1 MAGEMAGWRRERRQ
15 LPEHLIAAAA
25 ANPGGSV
32 AEIDGSVVSD
42 PNGYVPAEAIIGCY
56 LVGPDGRA
64 TGEYV
69 RNPSFGPVLDDFSRL
84 DSPDRW
90 LGWLPEP
97 AGQAVRA
104 QLQDM
109 LAGQVPGSVLNWV
122 KVVDEPAF
130 LTVGVR
136 TDSDPG
142 VLTVRRAAIA
152 VPFALGVRKPDGPPD
167 ILTGVLTW
175 AAVGL
180 ERPGARQDRVW
191 LDFGMTRERAEQ
203 LLQQRVHEVSG
214 NG

>member
-15 LPEHLIAAAA
+15 LPEHLIAEAA

-32 AEIDGSVVSD
+32 AEIDRSVVSD
-42 PNGYVPAEAIIGCY
+42 PDGYVPAEAIIGCY
-56 LVGPDGRA
+56 LVGPDGSA
-64 TGEYV
+64 SGEYV
-69 RNPSFGPVLDDFSRL
+69 HNPGFGPVRDDWARL
-84 DSPDRW
+84 ESPDRW

-109 LAGQVPGSVLNWV
+109 LAGQVPGSVLEGV
-122 KVVDEPAF
+122 KVIDEPAF

-136 TDSDPG
+136 SASDPG
-142 VLTVRRAAIA
+142 VLTVRRAAVA
-152 VPFALGVRKPDGPPD
+152 VPFALGVRKPAARPD

-180 ERPGARQDRVW
+180 DMPGTRRDRVW
-191 LDFGMTRERAEQ
+191 LDFGMTRERAEE
-203 LLQQRVHEVSG
+203 LLQQRIHEVSG
-214 NG
+214 TD

>member
-15 LPEHLIAAAA
+15 LPEHLIAEAAV
-25 ANPGGSV
+25 NLGGSV

-42 PNGYVPAEAIIGCY
+42 PDGYVPAEAIIGCY

-69 RNPSFGPVLDDFSRL
+69 HNPRFGPVRDDWARL
-84 DSPDRW
+84 ESPDRW

-109 LAGQVPGSVLNWV
+109 LAGQVPGSVLEWV
-122 KVVDEPAF
+122 KVIDEPAF

-136 TDSDPG
+136 SASDPG
-142 VLTVRRAAIA
+142 VLTVRRAAVA
-152 VPFALGVRKPDGPPD
+152 VPFALGVRKPATRPD

-175 AAVGL
+175 AAAGL
-180 ERPGARQDRVW
+180 DVPGTRRDRAW
-191 LDFGMTRERAEQ
+191 LDFGMTRERAEE
-203 LLQQRVHEVSG
+203 LLQQRIHEVSRTD
-214 NG
+214 